1 MATIK
6 TKIELQYAEKNISY
20 DDIVKNAKEF
30 WTLELGNK
38 AEDLK
43 SLDLYVKPE
52 ENRVYYVANGKETGS
67 FEYEALRICL
77 RTDLIKG
84 EVPPK
89 YPERESGT
97 LIWSFF
103 GATFSL
109 SDFKIVF
116 RTRR

>member
-1 MATIK
+1 MAQVKKAAEKPAAKKTVTKKATASVK

-30 WTLELGNK
+30 WTLELGKK

-67 FEYEALRICL
+67 FEL
-77 RTDLIKG
+77 
-84 EVPPK
+84 
-89 YPERESGT
+89 
-97 LIWSFF
+97 
-103 GATFSL
+103 
-109 SDFKIVF
+109 
-116 RTRR
+116 

>member
-1 MATIK
+1 MAQVKKAAEKPAAKKTVTKKATASVK

-67 FEYEALRICL
+67 FEL
-77 RTDLIKG
+77 
-84 EVPPK
+84 
-89 YPERESGT
+89 
-97 LIWSFF
+97 
-103 GATFSL
+103 
-109 SDFKIVF
+109 
-116 RTRR
+116 

>member
-1 MATIK
+1 MAQVKKAAEKPAAKKTVTEKATASVK

-67 FEYEALRICL
+67 FEL
-77 RTDLIKG
+77 
-84 EVPPK
+84 
-89 YPERESGT
+89 
-97 LIWSFF
+97 
-103 GATFSL
+103 
-109 SDFKIVF
+109 
-116 RTRR
+116 

>member
-1 MATIK
+1 MAQVKKAAEKPTAKKTVTKKATASVK

-67 FEYEALRICL
+67 FEL
-77 RTDLIKG
+77 
-84 EVPPK
+84 
-89 YPERESGT
+89 
-97 LIWSFF
+97 
-103 GATFSL
+103 
-109 SDFKIVF
+109 
-116 RTRR
+116 

>member
-1 MATIK
+1 MAQVKKATEKPATKKTVTKKATASVK

-20 DDIVKNAKEF
+20 DDIVKKAKEF

-67 FEYEALRICL
+67 FEL
-77 RTDLIKG
+77 
-84 EVPPK
+84 
-89 YPERESGT
+89 
-97 LIWSFF
+97 
-103 GATFSL
+103 
-109 SDFKIVF
+109 
-116 RTRR
+116 

>member
-1 MATIK
+1 MAQVKKTAEKPAAKKTVTKKATASVK

-30 WTLELGNK
+30 WTSELGNK

-67 FEYEALRICL
+67 FEL
-77 RTDLIKG
+77 
-84 EVPPK
+84 
-89 YPERESGT
+89 
-97 LIWSFF
+97 
-103 GATFSL
+103 
-109 SDFKIVF
+109 
-116 RTRR
+116 